1 MFIGCAQAHR
11 LFGTAP
17 LGAVFVCDFV
27 DSLIDVAQSIYAV
40 YPKSHGNNKDMKN
53 VRALSASLLI
63 FTFAVTS
70 VASPQK
76 FADSRL
82 TYAGLGSL
90 RIDMTLR
97 DAERA
102 GFKIVVDEQFSEIN
116 VCGLARVSGYDNVQ
130 LLFEENRIARIEIHD
145 RKFSTFSGAKVGDTE
160 NDIRRIYG
168 ARVKVEPH
176 KYDPNGHYMIVS
188 SNDKKYALVFETD
201 GKTVTDLRAGRVP
214 AVHYVEHC
222 L

>member
-1 MFIGCAQAHR
+1 M
-11 LFGTAP
+11 
-17 LGAVFVCDFV
+17 GAVLFDFDDFV
-27 DSLIDVAQSIYAV
+27 DSLVEVVQSIYAL
-40 YPKSHGNNKDMKN
+40 YTRSHGSNQDMKN
-53 VRALSASLLI
+53 AHALSASLLI
-63 FTFAVTS
+63 FTFAAAS
-70 VASPQK
+70 MASPQK

-82 TYAGLGSL
+82 TYSGLGSL
-90 RIDMTLR
+90 RIGMTLR

-102 GFKIVVDEQFSEIN
+102 GFKIVVDEQFSEIS

-130 LLFEENRIARIEIHD
+130 LLFEENRIARIEIYD

-160 NDIRRIYG
+160 NDIRQIYG

-176 KYDPNGHYMIVS
+176 KYDPNGHYMVVS
-188 SNDKKYALVFETD
+188 SSDKKYALVFETD
-201 GKTVTDLRAGRVP
+201 GKTVTDLRAGRIP

>member
-1 MFIGCAQAHR
+1 MHLVSERR
-11 LFGTAP
+11 LWAP
-17 LGAVFVCDFV
+17 FLFALGESV
-27 DSLIDVAQSIYAV
+27 DSMIGAAQSICAL
-40 YPKSHGNNKDMKN
+40 YPRSNGSNNDMKN
-53 VRALSASLLI
+53 ARALSGLLFI
-63 FTFAVTS
+63 FTFSAVGM
-70 VASPQK
+70 ASPQK

-82 TYAGLGSL
+82 TYSGLGSL

-102 GFKIVVDEQFSEIN
+102 GFKILVDEQFSELGT
-116 VCGLARVSGYDNVQ
+116 CGLARVAGYDNVQ
-130 LLFEENRIARIEIHD
+130 LLFEANRIARIEIYD
-145 RKFSTFSGAKVGDTE
+145 GKFATFSGARVGDTE
-160 NDIRRIYG
+160 SDIRRIYG

-188 SNDKKYALVFETD
+188 SDDKKRALVFETD
-201 GKTVTDLRAGRVP
+201 GKTVTDLRVGRIP